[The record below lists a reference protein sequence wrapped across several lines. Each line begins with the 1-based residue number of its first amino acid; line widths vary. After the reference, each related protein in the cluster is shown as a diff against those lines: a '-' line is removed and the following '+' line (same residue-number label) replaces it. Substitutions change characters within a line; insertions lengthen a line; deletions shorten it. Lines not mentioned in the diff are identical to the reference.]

1 VAVARETLSRD
12 DRRRRR
18 MTMARPNE
26 DSTASESSEL
36 WNLERFQELW
46 LREADRWDGTG
57 ARFGDAMLD
66 VARLTPG
73 ERVLDVGCGHGTTT
87 LEAARRVAPEGAAVG
102 VDVTAPLLARAR
114 ERAVEAGVDNVGFLE
129 GDAQV
134 YPFEDGA
141 FDAVISR
148 FGTMFFEDPEAAFAN
163 LGRAVRPGGRLAIV
177 CWQGPLES
185 EWIAVA
191 AGVAVAHFGTPPDL
205 GPPGAPGPF
214 AFADGDRLRRVIEAG
229 GFGDVT
235 IEAVTRSMRMGDDVD
250 DVVELITSLDQTKAL
265 FAGQPAGKV
274 AAAVDALRQ
283 GFSPYDGPDGVVMN
297 GTAWLASAGR

>member
-1 VAVARETLSRD
+1 MTHPDEGGRVAEQ
-12 DRRRRR
+12 
-18 MTMARPNE
+18 
-26 DSTASESSEL
+26 SEL
-36 WNLERFQELW
+36 WDLEHFQELW
-46 LREADRWDGTG
+46 LRETDRWDGTG
-57 ARFGDAMLD
+57 ARFGEAMLD
-66 VARLTPG
+66 VARLAPG

-87 LEAARRVAPEGAAVG
+87 LEAARRVAPGGAAVG
-102 VDVTAPLLARAR
+102 VDITPPLLARAR
-114 ERAVEAGVDNVGFLE
+114 ERAAEAGVGNVGFLE

-134 YPFEDGA
+134 YPFEEGA

-163 LGRAVRPGGRLAIV
+163 LGRALRPRGRLAIV

-185 EWIAVA
+185 EWIGVA
-191 AGVAVAHFGTPPDL
+191 AGVAVAHFGKPPDL

-214 AFADGDRLRRVIEAG
+214 AFADGERLRRVVEAG

-235 IEAVTRSMRMGDDVD
+235 IEAITRSMRMGDDVD

-265 FAGQPAGKV
+265 FEGQSADKV

-283 GFSPYDGPDGVVMN
+283 GFSPYEGPDGVVMN